1 MGVKRSHLEEYNQP
15 KVCILC
21 IKFMQQTWLHSNI
34 VFQVVTDLIYV
45 ACYNISLSSSILIL
59 RISAGHLPSVLVSLY
74 GFYWQVSLVTC
85 IGILDCLSLIRLSI
99 AHGWGWVYEW
109 QARSVHH
116 LCAFL
121 TFLQLAGAVGTDLY
135 RVSCGCKWSL
145 S

>member
-1 MGVKRSHLEEYNQP
+1 MGIILSHLEEYCQP

-45 ACYNISLSSSILIL
+45 ACYFGNLNISLTSSILIL
-59 RISAGHLPSVLVSLY
+59 RISAGHLPSMLVSLY

-85 IGILDCLSLIRLSI
+85 IGILNCLSLIRLSI
-99 AHGWGWVYEW
+99 AHGWGWVHEW

-121 TFLQLAGAVGTDLY
+121 TFLQLAGVVGTDLY
-135 RVSCGCKWSL
+135 RVS
-145 S
+145 